1 MSRPLAFIPWGHG
14 GGGGPKHQ
22 AHYRQARIAEATR
35 GSQRFIVHQNVEV
48 LDVDGASWIPGRL
61 VEDRDTYA
69 RVEVLVPG
77 RGPQIR
83 KVTKERLRPQTENL

>member
-1 MSRPLAFIPWGHG
+1 MSRPLAFVPFGCGDG
-14 GGGGPKHQ
+14 GQ
-22 AHYRQARIAEATR
+22 NQTAYRRARTAEAAR
-35 GSQRFIVHQNVEV
+35 GSQRFIMHQNVEV
-48 LDVDGASWIPGRL
+48 LDVDGASWIPGSL

-83 KVTKERLRPQTENL
+83 KVTKERLRPRTENP